1 LNWEQIFDQEIES
14 AKNARQRGNEAMAR
28 VCARRAAN
36 AIVQAYLHAI
46 GIQPYR
52 NAMQNFRWLQNHLT
66 TEHPAQEVLAHLLL
80 KVNQD
85 FSFPDQID
93 LIQDA
98 ISLRDIL
105 SRENKASPHV

>member
-1 LNWEQIFDQEIES
+1 LNWEQVFDQEIEA

-52 NAMQNFRWLQNHLT
+52 NAMQNFRRLQNHLT
-66 TEHPAQEVLAHLLL
+66 TDHPAQEVLAHLLL
-80 KVNQD
+80 KVNRD
-85 FSFPDQID
+85 FSFPKHID

-98 ISLRDIL
+98 FSLREIL
-105 SRENKASPHV
+105 SPKNKTSPHL